1 MSLQSSLQIGEVIRN
16 AVVFNMKNWMGESMN
31 SDSLIQT
38 VQDLFSLLEQRRV
51 EYVLA
56 GGVALLHYV
65 EGRNTQD
72 LDLLM
77 AFTALEKV
85 PEIKIST
92 QDMYFIRASYG
103 ALQIDI
109 LLIFKIVLIGLKASL
124 AEKLT

>member
-1 MSLQSSLQIGEVIRN
+1 MSVRSSIPIGEIIRK
-16 AVVFNMKNWMGESMN
+16 AVVFDTKHWLGEPMN
-31 SDSLIQT
+31 SDSLIQA
-38 VQDLFSLLEQRRV
+38 VQGLFSLLEQLRV

-103 ALQIDI
+103 SLQIDI